1 MSKIT
6 ENMKIAEDNLVSA
19 MKAQFY
25 GIKKLEENN
34 EKMQD
39 LLDQFVL
46 E

>member
-19 MKAQFY
+19 MKAQFH
-25 GIKKLEENN
+25 GIKKLDENN
-34 EKMQD
+34 EKRQK
-39 LLDQFVL
+39 LLDQFIL

>member
-19 MKAQFY
+19 MKAMLC
-25 GIKKLEENN
+25 GIKKLDENN
-34 EKMQD
+34 EKMQS

>member
-19 MKAQFY
+19 MKTQFH

-34 EKMQD
+34 EKMQK
-39 LLDQFVL
+39 LLDQFIL